1 MISDV
6 KQLAPGAALDAL
18 VATRIMGW
26 RQETLPD
33 GYSYWCHPEEDRWTP
48 LEVFKPSTSIADA
61 WQVVESMRGD
71 HDRWVAFVG
80 WLFED
85 LRPGMQSPL
94 TRIVA
99 YELPEAMRKL
109 SPLTICLAA
118 LKAIGVEVEGIS

>member
-61 WQVVESMRGD
+61 WEIVNKLCRDGHWFDLWHRSGD
-71 HDRWVAFVG
+71 GSIWWTAEFDTITEKQSVG
-80 WLFED
+80 
-85 LRPGMQSPL
+85 PTAPH
-94 TRIVA
+94 V
-99 YELPEAMRKL
+99 
-109 SPLTICLAA
+109 ICLAA
-118 LKAIGVEVEGIS
+118 LKLVGALDGP